1 MLLCCLLLEEYGP
14 ITEYKKWTNNDAT
27 AALNRLPLIKSGVT
41 ESDVKCEQLAESYG
55 VDQLDGDTFP
65 LTYRMINKYQR
76 KDKEMVEKLKCA
88 NYHTKYFRG
97 GGNTFMIICKND
109 KIVVPEII
117 RKYVVNWYHTYL
129 LYTGTEHT

>member
-1 MLLCCLLLEEYGP
+1 MLEEYSPEIKYIKGP
-14 ITEYKKWTNNDAT
+14 DDDA
-27 AALNRLPLIKSGVT
+27 ADALSRLPLIKSDVT
-41 ESDVKCEQLAESYG
+41 ESDVTREQLAESYC